1 MNSRF
6 STESTGMD
14 AKDYLDIDTRLS
26 MSYLELEHRPTDS
39 YLELDDRPLKAYLE
53 KESNAKYSHFNEQ
66 TNPEDSNLESKSR
79 PPDPHLGLDSKPYL
93 DLPDECKLIPTSQPT
108 KCWIPGTNVYD
119 TYYDDTVNFQNS
131 PAQNG
136 VSNQPP
142 TCSSYPNPNPL
153 PLNGTGRQGQALP
166 APPREAGLRTLESF
180 NTKCMYNTM
189 VSRPNRSLQTDN
201 LHFTW
206 HKFSVNLLL
215 YCKSIFFFDGPS
227 HYLQSDRII
236 TYRAI
241 HKARHVVFYQLDP
254 SLSYHKLSHIS

>member
-14 AKDYLDIDTRLS
+14 AKDYLDIDTRPS

-53 KESNAKYSHFNEQ
+53 KESNAKNSHFNEQ

-79 PPDPHLGLDSKPYL
+79 PSDPHLGLDSKPYL

-108 KCWIPGTNVYD
+108 KCLIPGTNVYD

-142 TCSSYPNPNPL
+142 PCSSYPNPNPL

-215 YCKSIFFFDGPS
+215 YCKSIFLFSTDL
-227 HYLQSDRII
+227 HI
-236 TYRAI
+236 TYNLI
-241 HKARHVVFYQLDP
+241 E
-254 SLSYHKLSHIS
+254 